1 MLVTR
6 SSCIVRRSSP
16 ASRSMACSTL
26 SCPAAASPYRY
37 PLASSGRLPSRHG
50 VGPARCGRL
59 SGGRICRGVLAAE
72 RVSFILVGSAA
83 LWLRGE
89 AVSVGD
95 TDVVIEPGE
104 ANLHRVHDSL
114 KTLAMHASALPSS
127 QRLAMRSI
135 VPVQTSFGKLDLLLE
150 GGRQDWDWL
159 RPGADFVDVTDVGV
173 LVASAADCCALRRL
187 YKRW

>member
-1 MLVTR
+1 MRPDSNLTAHREATQAGYLPDMALGR
-6 SSCIVRRSSP
+6 SGAADYPVVVF
-16 ASRSMACSTL
+16 
-26 SCPAAASPYRY
+26 AAA
-37 PLASSGRLPSRHG
+37 
-50 VGPARCGRL
+50 
-59 SGGRICRGVLAAE
+59 ILAAE

-95 TDVVIEPGE
+95 TDVVVEAGE
-104 ANLHRVHDSL
+104 ANLHRLHEAL
-114 KTLAMHASALPSS
+114 QTLATQPYVLPSP

-135 VPVQTSFGKLDLLLE
+135 VPVPTSFGKLDLLLE

-159 RPGADFVDVTDVGV
+159 RRDADLIDVTDVSV
-173 LVASAADCCALRRL
+173 LVASAADCWALRRR

>member
-1 MLVTR
+1 MLR
-6 SSCIVRRSSP
+6 QAQAGYLP
-16 ASRSMACSTL
+16 DMAL
-26 SCPAAASPYRY
+26 GQPGAADFPVVVFAAA
-37 PLASSGRLPSRHG
+37 
-50 VGPARCGRL
+50 
-59 SGGRICRGVLAAE
+59 ILAAE
-72 RVSFILVGSAA
+72 GVSFILVGSAA
-83 LWLRGE
+83 SWLRGE

-104 ANLHRVHDSL
+104 ANLHRLHDSL
-114 KTLAMHASALPSS
+114 KTLATHPSALPSS

-159 RPGADFVDVTDVGV
+159 RPGADFIDVTDVGV

>member
-1 MLVTR
+1 
-6 SSCIVRRSSP
+6 
-16 ASRSMACSTL
+16 MAWGQPGVADY
-26 SCPAAASPYRY
+26 PAA
-37 PLASSGRLPSRHG
+37 
-50 VGPARCGRL
+50 VFPAA
-59 SGGRICRGVLAAE
+59 ILAAE
-72 RVSFILVGSAA
+72 EVSFILVGSAA

-104 ANLHRVHDSL
+104 ANLDRLHDAL
-114 KTLAMHASALPSS
+114 RTLATHASALVSPW
-127 QRLAMRSI
+127 RLAMRSI

-159 RPGADFVDVTDVGV
+159 RPGADVIDVTDVGV
-173 LVASAADCCALRRL
+173 LVASAADCYALRRQ